1 MATTHPRLTLLELPD
16 QLLPLYRAI
25 SNELEDL
32 CSSISEEASL
42 GHDLQAIAAAMADRR
57 HLIGWL
63 RQLGLPPASA
73 LNDTGLTPEVEQ
85 ILLLGASDEEG
96 DQ

>member
-1 MATTHPRLTLLELPD
+1 MATTHKRLSLLELTPS
-16 QLLPLYRAI
+16 LAPLCRAI
-25 SNELEDL
+25 HNEIEDL

-57 HLIGWL
+57 HLISWL
-63 RQLGLPPASA
+63 RQLGLPPASD